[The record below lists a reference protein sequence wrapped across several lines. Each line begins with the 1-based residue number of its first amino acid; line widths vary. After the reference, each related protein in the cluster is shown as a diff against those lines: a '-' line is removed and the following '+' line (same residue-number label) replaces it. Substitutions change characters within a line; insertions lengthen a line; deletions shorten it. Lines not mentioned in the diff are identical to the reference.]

1 MNKGKEF
8 EEIAARYLESLGY
21 KLIKRNFHCRGGEI
35 DIIALDGNVLVFVEV
50 KGGKSKGFG
59 DPAERIDNRKL
70 LRMLRCMKEF
80 LADNPLEDY
89 RIEVIIVRD
98 KSIEHFPISL

>member
-1 MNKGKEF
+1 MSKGKEF

-21 KLIKRNFHCRGGEI
+21 KLIKRNYHCRGGEI
-35 DIIALDGNVLVFVEV
+35 DIIALDGNTLVFVEV
-50 KGGKSKGFG
+50 KGGKSKDFG
-59 DPAERIDNRKL
+59 DPAERIDNKKL

-80 LADNPLEDY
+80 LADNPSEDY